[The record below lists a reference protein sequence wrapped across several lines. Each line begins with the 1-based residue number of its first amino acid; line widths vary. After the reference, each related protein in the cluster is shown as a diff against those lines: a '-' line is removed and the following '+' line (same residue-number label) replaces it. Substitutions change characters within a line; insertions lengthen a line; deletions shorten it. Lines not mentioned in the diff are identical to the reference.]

1 MNDNLNKKNIVIVED
16 DVDTRQ
22 ALKFMLE
29 SLGHN
34 SVEFSGGEALFA
46 SGLDLKAD
54 IILLDI
60 MMPKMNGY
68 EVLNK
73 LKELDNFKNLP
84 VIMITAK
91 DEDQEV
97 LEGYKFGADYY
108 ITKPFTKRQLE
119 YGLKMFLE

>member
-34 SVEFSGGEALFA
+34 SVEFSGGEALFS